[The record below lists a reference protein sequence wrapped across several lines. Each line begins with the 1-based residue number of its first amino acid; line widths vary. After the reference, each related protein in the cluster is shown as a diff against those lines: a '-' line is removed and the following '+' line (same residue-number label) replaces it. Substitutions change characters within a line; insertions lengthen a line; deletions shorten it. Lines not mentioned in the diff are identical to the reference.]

1 MKHRCLC
8 SIVFLS
14 AMFSGCTLPQ
24 NSPPRIVSNVDE
36 FTPLPEP
43 VDPPVVVRKPAR
55 RDSSVPESWY
65 PPTEVEHRWEAI
77 VIHHSATPN
86 GNAEIFDRWHRE
98 SNHWEGVGYNFV
110 IGNGT
115 DSADGSVEVTFRW
128 REQIVGAH
136 CKTPD
141 NWANRL
147 AIGICLVGHFNHTHP
162 TAAQLTSLRRL
173 VGFLQHRYR
182 IPDSKVYGHQGTPGA
197 RVTDCPGQFFDINA
211 VR

>member
-1 MKHRCLC
+1 MKHCSLC
-8 SIVFLS
+8 WIVLLC
-14 AMFSGCTLPQ
+14 AAFSGCTLPQ
-24 NSPPRIVSNVDE
+24 NSPPQIVSDAPE
-36 FTPLPEP
+36 FAPLPEP
-43 VDPPVVVRKPAR
+43 VDPPVVARKPVR
-55 RDSSVPESWY
+55 RNSVPEGWY
-65 PPTEVEHRWEAI
+65 PPAVVEHRWEAI

-115 DSADGSVEVTFRW
+115 DSTDGSVEVTFRW

-147 AIGICLVGHFNHTHP
+147 AIGICLVGHFNHTQP
-162 TAAQLTSLRRL
+162 TAAQLTSLRKL
-173 VGFLQHRYR
+173 VGFLQDRYR
-182 IPDSKVYGHQGTPGA
+182 IADNRVYGHQETPGA
-197 RVTDCPGQFFDINA
+197 RVTDCPGHFFDINA